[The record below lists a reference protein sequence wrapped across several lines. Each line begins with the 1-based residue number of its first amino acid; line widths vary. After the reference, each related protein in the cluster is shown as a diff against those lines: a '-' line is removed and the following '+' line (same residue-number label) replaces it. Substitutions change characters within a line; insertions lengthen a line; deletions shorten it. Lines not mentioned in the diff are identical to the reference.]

1 MPGKRQRNRVFV
13 RIQIF
18 ALETTGSIRV
28 PKRALEASWL
38 GPEIALERKKI
49 ITYSIDSFVF
59 VLSSY
64 ELKKDSI
71 LFFFFDTVEFE
82 NLFRSIPF
90 QIKQQTS
97 KLLYTCNLGI
107 ISNFFIKRRCNVE
120 TNEFRN
126 LEFIDDL
133 EARE

>member
-1 MPGKRQRNRVFV
+1 MPGKRQRNGHRVFV

-71 LFFFFDTVEFE
+71 LFFLIQWNLKIYFDRFHSRLNSRPPNCCTLVISELFQFFYKAEM
-82 NLFRSIPF
+82 
-90 QIKQQTS
+90 
-97 KLLYTCNLGI
+97 
-107 ISNFFIKRRCNVE
+107 
-120 TNEFRN
+120 
-126 LEFIDDL
+126 
-133 EARE
+133 